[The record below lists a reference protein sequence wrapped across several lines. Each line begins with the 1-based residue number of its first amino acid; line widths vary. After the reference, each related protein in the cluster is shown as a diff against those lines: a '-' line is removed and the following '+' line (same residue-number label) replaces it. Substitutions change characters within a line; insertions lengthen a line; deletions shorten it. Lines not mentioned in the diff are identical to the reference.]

1 MSGVLPATKIARI
14 EFCEAHNTP
23 FSSNAVAIGTT
34 VLATTDLATKTV
46 AARAAFNAQQA
57 AQNAAKAA
65 TNDYKIAVNA
75 MTTAVADILKQIKA
89 KAAITGPSV
98 YSLAEIPAPAIPS
111 PRPAPGKP
119 TGFVVTLEENG
130 ALTLKWKCPNPAGSS
145 GTLYQ
150 VFRRNTPTG
159 DFNYLGAS
167 GTKSFV
173 DATIPAGSGGVTY
186 QIQAVRSTIAGPLAQ
201 FNVNFGVSG
210 GGGGGGGEMMASV
223 VETAPS
229 RIAA

>member
-1 MSGVLPATKIARI
+1 MSSVLSNSKIARI

-23 FSSNAVAIGTT
+23 FSTNAVAIGTT
-34 VLATTDLATKTV
+34 VLATTDLATKTS
-46 AARAAFNAQQA
+46 AARAAYNAQQA

-65 TNDYKIAVNA
+65 TNDYNIAVEA
-75 MTTAVADILKQIKA
+75 MTIACADILKQIKA

-98 YSLAEIPAPAIPS
+98 YSMAEIPAPAIPS

-119 TGFVVTLEENG
+119 TSFIATLEENG
-130 ALTLKWKCPNPAGSS
+130 ALTLKWKCPNPPGSS

-150 VFRRNTPTG
+150 VSRRNTPTG

-167 GTKSFV
+167 GTKKFV
-173 DATIPAGSGGVTY
+173 DATIPAGSSGVTY
-186 QIQAVRSTIAGPLAQ
+186 QIQAVRSTIAGAVAQ
-201 FNVNFGVSG
+201 FNVNFGVAG
-210 GGGGGGGEMMASV
+210 GGAMTASV
-223 VETAPS
+223 VETTPTS